1 MAATDTAFHEIFP
14 GAAAYAQEREL
25 RDALLRQPLGLT
37 MDAEAADW
45 EDGTRHFGLFN
56 EADNLAACVLA
67 SPLPDGSV
75 RIRQMAVSPT
85 RQSSGLGRRLM
96 LEAEAELRRSGVK
109 SLSLHARDTAI
120 GFYEKLGYLRVG
132 DTYLELGIAHQLMGK
147 ELFDRDS

>member
-1 MAATDTAFHEIFP
+1 MTFRKIFP
-14 GAAAYAQEREL
+14 ETNAYAQERAL
-25 RDALLRQPLGLT
+25 RDTLLRQPLGIT

-45 EDGTRHFGLFN
+45 DDGTRHFGLFD
-56 EADNLAACVLA
+56 EADDLVACVLA

-96 LEAEAELRRSGVK
+96 REAEAELRRSGVQ

-120 GFYEKLGYLRVG
+120 GFYEKLGYSRVG
-132 DTYLELGIAHQLMGK
+132 DIYLELGIPHQLMGK
-147 ELFDRDS
+147 ELVRKE